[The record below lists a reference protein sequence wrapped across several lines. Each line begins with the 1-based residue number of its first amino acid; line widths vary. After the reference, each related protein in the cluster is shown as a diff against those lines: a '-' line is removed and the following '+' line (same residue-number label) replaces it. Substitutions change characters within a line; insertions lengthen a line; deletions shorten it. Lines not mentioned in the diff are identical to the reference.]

1 MAKPKTPNQ
10 KQQYQELN
18 RRLQKY
24 ILLVQQ
30 IYEDL
35 ALEASKLVLR
45 TGYDPEGKKVFR
57 FKDYPQ
63 TKAGIDKLLRN
74 FVEDM
79 QVLIYQGTSKEWKQ
93 SNEIQSLLADKVIS
107 SYTGQIDR
115 EKYKIYYQ
123 TNSDALKAFQ
133 QRKDEGMNLSQ
144 KLWNQSR
151 ELKEE
156 LEETISTAIQKGY
169 SAITLSKRVS
179 KYLNDFPTFQK
190 DYKEKYGKASDIH
203 DCEFRSARLAASE
216 INIAYRRAE
225 QMRWEQMDFVVGYEI
240 KPSGMHKK
248 KDICDLLAGKY
259 PKNFKWVGWHPLC
272 KDYCL
277 PIMKTEEE
285 FWAHGYFDDPNDTTS
300 VNEVKDVPDAFKQ
313 WVGTNALR
321 IEAAKRKGTSPYFI
335 KDNQEIVNNI
345 LSGAPVGDYYTPTGT
360 DIKGK
365 TKWSENAIKIEKKLG
380 VKSGTPMTFE
390 EANELRGN
398 INYHEGKKYQINCQS
413 CVVAN
418 ELRRRGLDVTAQPN
432 MENGDLPDQLSRKT
446 NWAWIDP
453 ETGEMPKKTI
463 IGRTVNGRGSI
474 VAKSMKETLHDLYE
488 ATKEPGRYH
497 IDWGWKGKNEGHI
510 VTFERTPDGKAV
522 WYDPQSGKKN
532 FFTKDYY
539 SFIRVSHGIGVL
551 RVDNLL
557 VNTDI
562 INGIVTNLQ
571 K

>member
-1 MAKPKTPNQ
+1 MAKPKIPNQ

-35 ALEASKLVLR
+35 ALEVSKLALR

-203 DCEFRSARLAASE
+203 D
-216 INIAYRRAE
+216 
-225 QMRWEQMDFVVGYEI
+225 
-240 KPSGMHKK
+240 
-248 KDICDLLAGKY
+248 
-259 PKNFKWVGWHPLC
+259 
-272 KDYCL
+272 
-277 PIMKTEEE
+277 
-285 FWAHGYFDDPNDTTS
+285 
-300 VNEVKDVPDAFKQ
+300 
-313 WVGTNALR
+313 
-321 IEAAKRKGTSPYFI
+321 
-335 KDNQEIVNNI
+335 
-345 LSGAPVGDYYTPTGT
+345 
-360 DIKGK
+360 
-365 TKWSENAIKIEKKLG
+365 
-380 VKSGTPMTFE
+380 
-390 EANELRGN
+390 
-398 INYHEGKKYQINCQS
+398 
-413 CVVAN
+413 
-418 ELRRRGLDVTAQPN
+418 
-432 MENGDLPDQLSRKT
+432 
-446 NWAWIDP
+446 
-453 ETGEMPKKTI
+453 
-463 IGRTVNGRGSI
+463 
-474 VAKSMKETLHDLYE
+474 
-488 ATKEPGRYH
+488 
-497 IDWGWKGKNEGHI
+497 
-510 VTFERTPDGKAV
+510 
-522 WYDPQSGKKN
+522 
-532 FFTKDYY
+532 
-539 SFIRVSHGIGVL
+539 
-551 RVDNLL
+551 
-557 VNTDI
+557 
-562 INGIVTNLQ
+562 
-571 K
+571 